1 LVDARRAQREFHDRK
16 RRQMSDLIMN
26 ERDANALRCRNCDF
40 DLSTVAHAK
49 FCPECGQETSL
60 APPTLREFVNHFFG
74 NYIAVKG
81 GFVQTLWRLIT
92 RPGALTVD
100 YLQGRKRRYML
111 PFRLYLTISV
121 ISFLVFGLLASQG
134 MRNTVVND
142 GDVKA
147 AASVAGAVP
156 DAVGKD
162 IARDVEKL
170 KGVDLRDV
178 KKGRIFSF
186 GDNSYI
192 EFDAGN
198 VTCHNV
204 PNWACSRAKTKFG
217 STEAF
222 RNLIETL
229 PERIIRYWAYA
240 MFALVPIYAALIKL
254 VYVRRRM
261 TYGSHVVFALHLH
274 AFWLL
279 AILFS
284 FAHEWATAIAT
295 FAVPIYAV
303 LALRRVYG
311 GGWIKT
317 LLKASMVSLLYFFVA
332 AIGVGV
338 VAIVALLV

>member
-1 LVDARRAQREFHDRK
+1 VNNPETA
-16 RRQMSDLIMN
+16 S
-26 ERDANALRCRNCDF
+26 LRCRNCDF
-40 DLSTVAHAK
+40 DLSTVTHAK

-81 GFVQTLWRLIT
+81 GFIQTLWRLIT

-121 ISFLVFGLLASQG
+121 VSFLVFGILVSQG
-134 MRNTVVND
+134 TRDSVIKV
-142 GDVKA
+142 DVDA
-147 AASVAGAVP
+147 ATNSENAATTDAS
-156 DAVGKD
+156 DAPKS
-162 IARDVEKL
+162 ASKRLKDVEL
-170 KGVDLRDV
+170 KDMGT
-178 KKGRIFSF
+178 GRFSLI
-186 GDNSYI
+186 GDENYI
-192 EFDAGN
+192 EFRNGEIS
-198 VTCHNV
+198 CHKV
-204 PNWACSRAKTKFG
+204 PVWLCNRAKTKFG
-217 STEAF
+217 SSEAF
-222 RNLIETL
+222 RNLMGTL

-240 MFALVPIYAALIKL
+240 MFALVPIYAALLKL

-295 FAVPIYAV
+295 FAIPIYAV

-317 LLKASMVSLLYFFVA
+317 LLKASVVSLAYVSVA

-338 VAIVALLV
+338 VAIVALFA

>member
-1 LVDARRAQREFHDRK
+1 
-16 RRQMSDLIMN
+16 MSEPGVVRL
-26 ERDANALRCRNCDF
+26 LCRNCDH
-40 DLSTVAHAK
+40 DLSTLPLAK
-49 FCPECGQETSL
+49 YCPECGQETSL

-81 GFVQTLWRLIT
+81 GFMQTLWRLST
-92 RPGALTVD
+92 KPGALTVD

-162 IARDVEKL
+162 VARDVEKL

-192 EFDAGN
+192 EFDAGK
-198 VTCHNV
+198 VTCYNV

-240 MFALVPIYAALIKL
+240 MFALVPIFAALLKL

-279 AILFS
+279 AILVS
-284 FAHEWATAIAT
+284 FVHEWAAVVAT
-295 FAVPIYAV
+295 FAIPIYAV
-303 LALRRVYG
+303 LALRRVYS

-317 LLKASMVSLLYFFVA
+317 LAKAALISLVYV
-332 AIGVGV
+332 V
-338 VAIVALLV
+338 VAVIAVGIVAVVALLI